1 MRIKTRVLTTFV
13 LLMLFC
19 GAQAAS
25 ASEADV
31 GRVKEILER
40 ECTNLNKDTLF
51 YLLRTGLAREFEN
64 GLRPELL
71 KIMEGVIKRTDFDGI
86 PEKKSY
92 EIIRL
97 VYDAYKKGAPLEYL
111 DQIFDV
117 AYSKDVSAPQ
127 LFAAANALKELHDS
141 EVPQEIYEEF
151 AYHSMEEKWPPDA
164 VPVLAKGL
172 IYGVDRGLTPQRVA
186 LAILVDVDQDG
197 LKKKSAEALVSEAI
211 RSVRAV
217 EPEKWKEAGGAEKNM
232 MKFMEEQKELEK
244 LKQEA
249 EKVNQRQQELERQR
263 TEMEARARLEAET
276 TRRREQEIER
286 QRSEME
292 AKARLE
298 GETDKQRQLELE
310 RQQSVMEK
318 KARLAEDARQRA
330 ERDNLVREAEAARK
344 KNAEMMRRYLA
355 EQKELQRRTEQER
368 HALEQERQKKRAA
381 REERKEKEF
390 DILDSQLSEHGRHGS
405 VDRAKLYNAVD
416 GYIGIPYR
424 FGGDSENG
432 IDCSAFTRRVYRK
445 IGLEL
450 PRTAR
455 EQARVGSA
463 VMADNLQSGDL
474 LFFDTS
480 IMGTISHVGVYLDS
494 STFAHASKSKGVT
507 KSSIKERYYVKR
519 YVRANRIFA
528 R

>member
-1 MRIKTRVLTTFV
+1 MRVKTHVLTAFV

-19 GAQAAS
+19 GAVAAS
-25 ASEADV
+25 ASEGDER
-31 GRVKEILER
+31 RVKEILEK
-40 ECTNLNKDTLF
+40 ECTNLKKDTLF
-51 YLLRTGLAREFEN
+51 YLLRTGLAREFEE
-64 GLRPELL
+64 GLTPELL

-97 VYDAYKKGAPLEYL
+97 VYGAYKKGAPLEYL

-117 AYSKDVSAPQ
+117 AYSKDVSVPQ

-164 VPVLAKGL
+164 VPVLTKGL

-211 RSVRAV
+211 KSVRAV

-232 MKFMEEQKELEK
+232 MRFMEEKKELEK

-249 EKVNQRQQELERQR
+249 EMVKQRQQELERQR
-263 TEMEARARLEAET
+263 TEMEARARL
-276 TRRREQEIER
+276 
-286 QRSEME
+286 
-292 AKARLE
+292 
-298 GETDKQRQLELE
+298 
-310 RQQSVMEK
+310 V
-318 KARLAEDARQRA
+318 EDARERA
-330 ERDNLVREAEAARK
+330 ERENLIREAEAARE
-344 KNAEMMRRYLA
+344 KNAEMMRRYLT

-368 HALEQERQKKRAA
+368 QALELERQKKRAA
-381 REERKEKEF
+381 REERKGKEF
-390 DILDSQLSEHGRHGS
+390 DILDSQLSERGRHGGL
-405 VDRAKLYNAVD
+405 DRAKLYNAVD

-463 VMADNLQSGDL
+463 VMTGNLQSGDL

-480 IMGTISHVGVYLDS
+480 IMGTISHVGVYLDN

-519 YVRANRIFA
+519 YVKAGRIFT